1 MRICNN
7 STIPYHQLLFIL
19 SDCNKTNINGVA
31 KTYNELVKSLI
42 CDEFEETSLT
52 YFHNLFNIA
61 KVPVLRPL
69 PPP

>member
-1 MRICNN
+1 MIAYQR
-7 STIPYHQLLFIL
+7 LLLIL
-19 SDCNKTNINGVA
+19 SDCK
-31 KTYNELVKSLI
+31 KTYNELVKSL
-42 CDEFEETSLT
+42 CDEFEETNLT

>member
-1 MRICNN
+1 MIAYQR
-7 STIPYHQLLFIL
+7 LLLIL
-19 SDCNKTNINGVA
+19 SDCKKTNINGVA
-31 KTYNELVKSLI
+31 KTYNELVKSL
-42 CDEFEETSLT
+42 CDEFEEMNLT